1 MNILEKIDNE
11 RLSVSR
17 QVTNRLIEIEELKSQ
32 LEKEEK
38 ELRSSILSEMLNNN
52 VDKCIT
58 DNVSFSQV
66 IPKNKVEFDDDSFI
80 MNESDD
86 IVGCFVSFSV
96 DNIFNEEKFK
106 NEHPDLYE
114 QYIDVIVKHE
124 TDIKKLEKT
133 LPLVYKKYTKEIQSD
148 KPISLRITIKKG
160 V

>member
-66 IPKNKVEFDDDSFI
+66 IPKNKVEFNNDDFI
-80 MNESDD
+80 MNESEDVVSCFTD
-86 IVGCFVSFSV
+86 ISSEDVF
-96 DNIFNEEKFK
+96 DENKFK
-106 NEHPDLYE
+106 LENPDLYKKYVNTIFHSE
-114 QYIDVIVKHE
+114 VD
-124 TDIKKLEKT
+124 TKKLEKT
-133 LPLVYKKYTKEIQSD
+133 LPLVYKKYAKEIQSD
-148 KPISLRITIKKG
+148 KPISLRIAIKKG